1 MIARVM
7 KKLRVN
13 KLLLEDTS
21 TVFDFFSTKWNLRE
35 IRKKKRHIQ
44 AACGGHM
51 DILKYFVEERKIS
64 EAGKD
69 RLCGQPL
76 QVMAASIASNT

>member
-1 MIARVM
+1 MVARVM
-7 KKLRVN
+7 KKRRVN

-35 IRKKKRHIQ
+35 RRKKKRHIQ

-51 DILKYFVEERKIS
+51 DILKYFVEERKIPEEVKS
-64 EAGKD
+64 DCVATAASYG
-69 RLCGQPL
+69 
-76 QVMAASIASNT
+76 ASIASNT